1 MSSITEASS
10 STRRVIITGG
20 TGFIGANLAR
30 RLVHDGHE
38 VHLLVRQGYRSWR
51 LEAIRAQVRLH
62 QVSLE
67 DEEALVRVVGHIR
80 PEWVFHLA
88 AHGAYPYQTDLRR
101 MVQTNITG
109 TMHLVS
115 ACLKA
120 GFEALVNTG
129 SSSEYGFKDHAPSE
143 TEWLE
148 PNSYYAV
155 TKASATLFCRYTA
168 QSLGVH
174 LPTLRLYSVYGPYE
188 EPSRLIPT
196 LITRGVNGE
205 MPPLANPD
213 IARDYVYVEDVIDAY
228 LLAANRPDQEPGA
241 VYNVGTGIQTSLRQ
255 VVDVARSVLQI
266 AVEPQWGSMSNRL
279 WDTNVW
285 VSDNKKIRAA
295 LGWQPRH
302 TFEQAF
308 RLMANWIR
316 DNPAVRG
323 IYCKPHPNV
332 K

>member
-1 MSSITEASS
+1 M
-10 STRRVIITGG
+10 
-20 TGFIGANLAR
+20 L
-30 RLVHDGHE
+30 DGHE
-38 VHLLVRQGYRSWR
+38 VHLLVRQSYQSWR
-51 LEAIRAQVRLH
+51 IEAIRAQVRLH
-62 QVSLE
+62 HVNLD
-67 DEEALVRVVGHIR
+67 DEEALTQVVGHIR

-88 AHGAYPYQTDLRR
+88 AHGAYPYQTDVRR
-101 MVQTNITG
+101 MVHANVTG

-115 ACLKA
+115 ACLTA

-129 SSSEYGFKDHAPSE
+129 SSSEYGFKNHAPSE

-155 TKASATLFCRYTA
+155 TKASATLFCRHTA

-266 AVEPQWGSMSNRL
+266 AVEPQWGSMPNRV

-285 VSDNKKIRAA
+285 VSNNKKIRAA
-295 LGWQPRH
+295 LGWEPHH
-302 TFEQAF
+302 TFERGF
-308 RLMANWIR
+308 RLMADWIR

-323 IYCKPHPNV
+323 IYCKPV
-332 K
+332 